1 MNAPA
6 RPGWL
11 SRIETLGTTIVVLMI
26 GAMVL
31 WFKSAER
38 EKRVVFVIGVAVL
51 LYAAGLVVL
60 GRRSNPATVAWWPF
74 AAAGVVAGGVAELIN
89 ARLLLSRESVAAAVT
104 GLVIGTAHW
113 IALRT
118 WLRLTGRHA
127 SQ

>member
-6 RPGWL
+6 RPRWL
-11 SRIETLGTTIVVLMI
+11 SRVETLGTTIVVLMI

-38 EKRVVFVIGVAVL
+38 ETRVVFVIGVAVL

-60 GRRSNPATVAWWPF
+60 GRRSNPAGVAWWPF
-74 AAAGVVAGGVAELIN
+74 AMAGVVAGGVAELIN

-127 SQ
+127 GQ